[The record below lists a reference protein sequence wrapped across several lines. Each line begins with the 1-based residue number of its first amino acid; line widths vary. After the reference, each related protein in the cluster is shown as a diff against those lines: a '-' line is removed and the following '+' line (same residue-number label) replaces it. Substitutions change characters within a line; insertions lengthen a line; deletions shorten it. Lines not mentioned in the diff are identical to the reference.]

1 MPDIT
6 TERWGELYDHA
17 FPQVYR
23 ALVAATFDRDR
34 ALDGLHDAF
43 EEGLRHPPQDD
54 RNLEGWLYRVALRKT
69 RRGIFTS
76 RREAQPKDA
85 ASRDAATND
94 DLTATLDRLE
104 IGRLLGLLS
113 ERQRAIVV
121 AQYYLGLTQD
131 EIADAL
137 GIRRGTVSAT
147 VSQSLARMR
156 EGVVRP
162 KEGIARG

>member
-1 MPDIT
+1 MVAIGP
-6 TERWGELYDHA
+6 ERWGELYDQA

-23 ALVAATFDRDR
+23 ALVAATFDRER

-43 EEGLRHPPQDD
+43 EEGLRHPPQED

-69 RRGIFTS
+69 RRGLFQA
-76 RREAQPKDA
+76 RRESEPRAGAVSDDVA
-85 ASRDAATND
+85 AII
-94 DLTATLDRLE
+94 DRLE
-104 IGRLLGLLS
+104 VGRLLAFLT

-121 AQYYLGLTQD
+121 AHYYLGLTQE

-137 GIRRGTVSAT
+137 GVKRGTVSAT

-156 EGVVRP
+156 Q
-162 KEGIARG
+162 EGIARE

>member
-6 TERWGELYDHA
+6 PDRWGELYDRA

-43 EEGLRHPPQDD
+43 EEGLRHPPPDD

-69 RRGIFTS
+69 RRGIL
-76 RREAQPKDA
+76 RAWREEPIGDTASKDEVA
-85 ASRDAATND
+85 AVIQ
-94 DLTATLDRLE
+94 RLE
-104 IGRLLGLLS
+104 VGRLLALLT

-121 AQYYLGLTQD
+121 AHYYLGLTQD
-131 EIADAL
+131 EIAGAL
-137 GIRRGTVSAT
+137 GVKRGTVSAT
-147 VSQSLARMR
+147 VSQSLAHMR
-156 EGVVRP
+156 NEVT
-162 KEGIARG
+162 ARG

>member
-6 TERWGELYDHA
+6 ATRWGELYDQA

-23 ALVAATFDRDR
+23 ALVATTFDRER

-43 EEGLRHPPQDD
+43 EEGLRHPPVDD

-69 RRGIFTS
+69 RRGIFRS
-76 RREAQPKDA
+76 QRDVSFEAGSSGDEVA
-85 ASRDAATND
+85 AIIE
-94 DLTATLDRLE
+94 RLE
-104 IGRLLGLLS
+104 VGRLLALLT

-121 AQYYLGLTQD
+121 AHYYLGLTQD
-131 EIADAL
+131 EIAEGL

-156 EGVVRP
+156 E
-162 KEGIARG
+162 EGTARG

>member
-1 MPDIT
+1 MPQFDV
-6 TERWGELYDHA
+6 ERWQELYDRA

-23 ALVAATFDRDR
+23 ALVAATLDRER

-43 EEGLRHPPQDD
+43 EEGLRHPPEND

-69 RRGIFTS
+69 RRGIFRS
-76 RREAQPKDA
+76 LRETPMTELPAEDP
-85 ASRDAATND
+85 
-94 DLTATLDRLE
+94 TALVIRRLE
-104 IGRLLGLLS
+104 IGRLLSFLT

-121 AQYYLGLTQD
+121 AHYYLGLSQE
-131 EIADAL
+131 EIAATL

-156 EGVVRP
+156 QKGA
-162 KEGIARG
+162 GNA

>member
-1 MPDIT
+1 MPDMT
-6 TERWGELYDHA
+6 PDRWAELYDRA

-23 ALVAATFDRDR
+23 ALVAATFDRER

-43 EEGLRHPPQDD
+43 EEGLRHPPQSD

-69 RRGIFTS
+69 RRGIF
-76 RREAQPKDA
+76 RAQRESGRAEATTTGDIA
-85 ASRDAATND
+85 AV
-94 DLTATLDRLE
+94 LDRLE
-104 IGRLLGLLS
+104 CGRLLALLT

-121 AQYYLGLTQD
+121 AHYYLGLTQD

-137 GIRRGTVSAT
+137 GVRRGTVSAT

-156 EGVVRP
+156 EQGTVN
-162 KEGIARG
+162 G